1 MLFRSFMDK
10 IDKKLISLLQENAR
24 YSLKQL
30 AEQVY
35 LSSPAVSSRME
46 RLQREGY
53 IKGYCAIVDE
63 QKLGYHIMA
72 YIGLEISPKQKGEF
86 YPFITNCPNVL
97 ECNCVTGNYS
107 MLLKVA
113 FMSTQELD
121 LFIGKLQVF
130 GETQT
135 QIVFSTIVHPRG
147 IKTIE
152 ENEK

>member
-1 MLFRSFMDK
+1 
-10 IDKKLISLLQENAR
+10 
-24 YSLKQL
+24 
-30 AEQVY
+30 
-35 LSSPAVSSRME
+35 
-46 RLQREGY
+46 
-53 IKGYCAIVDE
+53 
-63 QKLGYHIMA
+63 
-72 YIGLEISPKQKGEF
+72 
-86 YPFITNCPNVL
+86 
-97 ECNCVTGNYS
+97 